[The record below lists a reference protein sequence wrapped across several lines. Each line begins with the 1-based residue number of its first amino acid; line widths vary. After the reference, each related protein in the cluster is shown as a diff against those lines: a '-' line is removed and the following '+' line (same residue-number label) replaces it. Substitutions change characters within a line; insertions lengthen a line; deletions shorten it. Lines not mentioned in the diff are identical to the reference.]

1 MTSNNNQ
8 YDVAIVGFGLIGQV
22 CAKVCSQYNL
32 RTLVIESRSD
42 KEFSSN
48 AISFDDESLRLLKS
62 IELYDALKV
71 FLNKPDFTDIVLTNG
86 RVIQRN
92 PVLNTDNGFP
102 SVCTF
107 YQPEIEKTIRE
118 ICKADKNI
126 DLLYDNELINFSYNN
141 TKVELDTKSGNKL
154 HHFKALYLVACDG
167 VNSFVRNKL
176 DIQSVDQRYSK
187 NWLLVD
193 ILLKQKNSLENVFRQ
208 ICDDKRPT
216 SYISLSNRR
225 HRFEFQLLTGEQ
237 HEKIIQKNN
246 IENLI
251 SKWIEPHQYEFENI
265 TIQNF
270 TGSFAK
276 TFQKD
281 NIFLIGDSAYQMP
294 PYAGQGLN
302 TGIRDI
308 LNLIWKINLVVNFN
322 CNKNLLLSYSLER
335 AQQIQETIKSSIAL
349 GQLIDSLSI
358 AFQKN
363 IPLEEAIAPEA
374 RDQAFGRRNS
384 IEEKDS
390 KKGIFSHSQNEMI
403 LNRRLSNRGIT
414 DIQDIA
420 CLDKIVGNC
429 FAIFSRKD
437 IRNELNED
445 IYEKLLNLK
454 FKFIFDYSDF
464 KIGPELSE
472 YLEAGEIIIRPDKKI
487 YGLSSKE
494 LNINKLVSELLMQI
508 E

>member
-42 KEFSSN
+42 TEFSSN
-48 AISFDDESLRLLKS
+48 AISFDDESLRLLES
-62 IELYDALKV
+62 IKLYDVLKV

-107 YQPEIEKTIRE
+107 YQPEIEKTIKE

-126 DLLYDNELINFSYNN
+126 DLLYDDELINFSLNN
-141 TKVELDTKSGNKL
+141 TKVELDIKSGNKL
-154 HHFKALYLVACDG
+154 HHFKALYLIACDG

-216 SYISLSNRR
+216 SYISLSNSR

-270 TGSFAK
+270 RGSFAK
-276 TFQKD
+276 TFQKE
-281 NIFLIGDSAYQMP
+281 NVFLIGDSAYQMP
-294 PYAGQGLN
+294 PYAGQALN

-335 AQQIQETIKSSIAL
+335 AQQIKETIKSSIAL
-349 GQLIDSLSI
+349 GQLIDSLSM

-363 IPLEEAIAPEA
+363 IPLDEAIAPEA

-403 LNRRLSNRGIT
+403 INRRLSNREIT
-414 DIQDIA
+414 DKQDIA
-420 CLDKIVGNC
+420 CLDKMVGNC

-472 YLEAGEIIIRPDKKI
+472 YLEAGEIIIRPDKQI
-487 YGLSSKE
+487 YGLSSTE